1 MWVLLFLMGL
11 LWFITLPR
19 EGFTDLSSGI
29 LRTTVRANEVD
40 VDEKRV
46 QMLEQLIDQQE
57 NQLEQI
63 NTVIATLK
71 AQKNTV

>member
-1 MWVLLFLMGL
+1 MWILLFLMGL

-19 EGFTDLSSGI
+19 EGFTDLSPSI
-29 LRTTVRANEVD
+29 LKTTVRANGVE

-46 QMLEQLIDQQE
+46 EILEQLIDQQE

-71 AQKNTV
+71 AQKNTM